1 MNMDMQTLIIV
12 IVVVLLIVYLLNLN
26 QARRGNGGNYM
37 EDGGE
42 RPVYD
47 DPDIDGRGSFGRDR
61 GGSSFPGSSGS
72 SSRRPSND
80 SPNIRGRGSFG
91 KDKR

>member
-1 MNMDMQTLIIV
+1 MDMQTLIIV
-12 IVVVLLIVYLLNLN
+12 IVVVLLIIYLLNLN
-26 QARRGNGGNYM
+26 QSRRGDGGTYLD
-37 EDGGE
+37 DGGE
-42 RPVYD
+42 RPIYD

-61 GGSSFPGSSGS
+61 GSSSSFPGTSGS

-80 SPNIRGRGSFG
+80 SPNIRGSGSFG